1 MPESVASVVEAAAP
15 PAIFRAVTSV
25 DELRAAFALRYAVY
39 SREGWIAPD
48 YDSAA
53 SRLELDGCDTTSL
66 HLGLF
71 LPPPVRRLVGYVRL
85 ITAQR
90 QPDGEALT
98 RAVVETTGDAVLR
111 HAHAATYPE
120 GLPVFASFPLAA
132 FRRRLGER
140 GWGHVELSRLV
151 VREELRGR
159 GLGARLVRGALA
171 VAAMRRTRVVLV
183 GCGLER
189 VRMFQ
194 RLGFELLDTPILN
207 YQRIDQPS
215 RALWLRL
222 DAARSHAGGTP

>member
-1 MPESVASVVEAAAP
+1 MLESVASLVGAAAP
-15 PAIFRAVTSV
+15 PAIFRAVTSA

-39 SREGWIAPD
+39 SREGWIAPR

-53 SRLELDGCDTTSL
+53 TRLELDGCDATSL

-71 LPPPVRRLVGYVRL
+71 MPPPGRGLVGYVRL

-90 QPDGEALT
+90 QPAGEALT
-98 RAVVETTGDAVLR
+98 RAVVETAGDAILH

-120 GLPVFASFPLAA
+120 GLPVFASFPLSA
-132 FRRRLGER
+132 FRGELRER
-140 GWGHVELSRLV
+140 GWSHVELSRLV
-151 VREELRGR
+151 VREEFRGR

-171 VAAMRRTRVVLV
+171 VAAMRRTSVVLA
-183 GCGLER
+183 GCGLGR
-189 VRMFQ
+189 VPMFQ

-215 RALWLRL
+215 RALWLRV
-222 DAARSHAGGTP
+222 DAARSHGGTP